1 MGIPSTPLQLQHG
14 VGGGG
19 GCAAPGPWWDSV
31 QVTPERS
38 LAPQPGEDELRGCA
52 SSTAREIPEP
62 KARFPK
68 SRQLEDQQKA
78 SDCQGPTG
86 SAA

>member
-1 MGIPSTPLQLQHG
+1 MGIPSTPQQLRH
-14 VGGGG
+14 GGGV
-19 GCAAPGPWWDSV
+19 CAAPGPWWVSV
-31 QVTPERS
+31 RVTPEWS
-38 LAPQPGEDELRGCA
+38 LAPQPGEDELRGRA
-52 SSTAREIPEP
+52 SSTTREIPEP

-68 SRQLEDQQKA
+68 SWQFEDQQKA